1 MIDDRIMAE
10 LLHRGVTVH
19 CPESVY
25 VAPDVDPGRISRD
38 GVVLH
43 PGTQLRGADTLIG
56 PDCVIGEEG
65 PVTLDNAALGKRV
78 HVKGGYVGHSALLDD
93 VTIGLGAQ
101 IREGC
106 LLEEHVTLGH
116 NVGLKQTILMPY
128 ATLGSQIN
136 FCDAMMAGGTS
147 RHDHSEIGSGF
158 VHFNFTPGGAK
169 ATASRFGDVPRGV
182 FARSARIFIGGMVG
196 AIGPIRVGYG
206 SVVGAGSMLRDDID
220 DDQFVIA
227 GPRVDVKRPARRA
240 GQMSPARVASVVE
253 HNLDYLAQLRA
264 LLLWYTSV
272 RWVFCGRFRL
282 GALLNQQAQAILTQA
297 MDERIRRL
305 LELASIV
312 DSANERRPGTLPL
325 AESVAAAT
333 EAAMNVE
340 LPVDEGSIEAITEPA
355 LRREAAYLTTLA
367 GLDNDV
373 VAAGQAWL
381 RAAVDACIAAASA
394 HIQPGAGDSKRAR

>member
-1 MIDDRIMAE
+1 MTDDRIMAE

-25 VAPDVDPGRISRD
+25 VAPDVDPARISRD

-56 PDCVIGEEG
+56 PGCVLGEEG

-78 HVKGGYVGHSALLDD
+78 HVKGGFVTRSALLDD
-93 VTIGLGAQ
+93 VSVGLGAQ

-106 LLEEHVTLGH
+106 VLEEHVTLGH

-128 ATLGSQIN
+128 VTLGSQIN
-136 FCDAMMAGGTS
+136 FCDALMAGGTG
-147 RHDHSEIGSGF
+147 RHDHSEVGSGF

-169 ATASRFGDVPRGV
+169 ATASLFGDVPRGV
-182 FARSARIFIGGMVG
+182 FARSARIFLGGMVG
-196 AIGPIRVGYG
+196 AVGPVRVGYG
-206 SVVGAGSMLRDDID
+206 SVVGAGSILRDDVG

-227 GPRVDVKRPARRA
+227 GPHVDVRRPARRA
-240 GQMSPARVASVVE
+240 GQMMPARVATVID
-253 HNLDYLAQLRA
+253 HNLEYIAQLRA

-282 GALLNQQAQAILTQA
+282 GALLNEQVQTILTA
-297 MDERIRRL
+297 SMDERVRRL
-305 LELASIV
+305 LELASII
-312 DSANERRPGTLPL
+312 DDANERRPGALPL
-325 AESVAAAT
+325 VESVAAAT
-333 EAAMNVE
+333 EAAMSAE
-340 LPVDEGSIEAITEPA
+340 LPVDEGSVEVITEPA
-355 LRREAAYLTTLA
+355 LRRDTAYLATLDE
-367 GLDNDV
+367 LDDDT

-381 RAAVDACIAAASA
+381 QSAVDACVLAAAD
-394 HIQPGAGDSKRAR
+394 HIQPDAR